1 MKKARIKDW
10 SARLSTLLF
19 FGVVLLG
26 FGLIGCQRE
35 KPIATIT
42 EALPTRTA
50 NSPTVSIQPGN
61 SNTNANESTFQPRD
75 ISILPPSLNPATP
88 IPPPLDDLSLSDEV
102 LVWLLLGSDTE
113 PPFIGKTQA
122 IHLLFIHPR
131 FSKASVVS
139 IPGNLFV
146 NIPGYTMQRLNTA
159 YSLGGFEL
167 LRNTFAYNFGVSP
180 SRFVL
185 AHPGDFQWLVDD
197 LDMIDVTV
205 FYPKPRTCGG
215 LRAGTIQMD
224 GAMALCYASYQD
236 ELDEIDRLRRQQQL
250 LRVIF
255 RKLTHEGYLSRLPV
269 LFSSYQGWVI
279 TDFDMVELLG
289 YIPLALRLG
298 DQERIGYY
306 LIGWDQITVWEV
318 SDVSQAQVFLPDQDS
333 VHQLLQEAI
342 DYVMTPQPLTDQVK
356 TLQAQATAAAQATA
370 TYAITNTPVP
380 TATITE
386 TQSPIDDGP
395 SPAPTM
401 TPPGYP

>member
-1 MKKARIKDW
+1 MKKARIKEW
-10 SARLSTLLF
+10 SAHLSALLF
-19 FGVVLLG
+19 FGVVLLIL
-26 FGLIGCQRE
+26 GLTGCQRE
-35 KPIATIT
+35 EPISTIT
-42 EALPTRTA
+42 ESQPTRTA
-50 NSPTVSIQPGN
+50 KSPTVSAQPGN
-61 SNTNANESTFQPRD
+61 SEIVNEPTIQPRD

-102 LVWLLLGSDTE
+102 LVWVLLGSDTE

-122 IHLLFIHPR
+122 VHLLFIHPR

-139 IPGNLFV
+139 IPGNLYV

-159 YSLGGFEL
+159 YSLGGIEL
-167 LRNTFAYNFGVSP
+167 LRKTFAYNFGVSP

-205 FYPKPRTCGG
+205 FYPKPLTCGG
-215 LRAGTIQMD
+215 LRAGTMQMD

-255 RKLTHEGYLSRLPV
+255 RKFTHESYLVKLPL

-279 TDFDMVELLG
+279 TDLDLAELLG
-289 YIPLALRLG
+289 YIPLALRLA

-318 SDVSQAQVFLPDQDS
+318 SEISQAQVFLPDQDS

-342 DYVMTPQPLTDQVK
+342 DYLMTPQPLTDQVK
-356 TLQAQATAAAQATA
+356 TLQAQATDAAQATA
-370 TYAITNTPVP
+370 THAITNTPVP
-380 TATITE
+380 IVTITE
-386 TQSPIDDGP
+386 TLSPIDEAP